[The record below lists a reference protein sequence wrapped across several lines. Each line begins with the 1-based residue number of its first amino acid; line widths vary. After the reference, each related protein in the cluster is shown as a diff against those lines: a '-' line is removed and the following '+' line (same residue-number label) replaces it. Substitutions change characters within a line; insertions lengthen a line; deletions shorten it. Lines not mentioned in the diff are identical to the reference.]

1 MSTTPIAFPAINT
14 YLYLGSTGSPTTYGN
29 PVANV
34 GDYNGPQQ
42 SKQVVDVT
50 SHSAPT
56 PDRQKITTLRDIG
69 DLTLPL
75 YFIPADSDMQALYN
89 VFQTNGF
96 AGIRWFKLLFTDG
109 AYLYFE
115 ASISKWSFKIPVAGV
130 VTADLTFTGTGQMF
144 SSF

>member
-1 MSTTPIAFPAINT
+1 M
-14 YLYLGSTGSPTTYGN
+14 
-29 PVANV
+29 
-34 GDYNGPQQ
+34 
-42 SKQVVDVT
+42 DVT

-75 YFIPADSDMQALYN
+75 YFIPDDSDMQALYE
-89 VFQTNGF
+89 VYQTNGF

-109 AYLYFE
+109 TYLYFE

-130 VTADLTFTGTGQMF
+130 VTADLTFTGTGRMF
-144 SSF
+144 TSF